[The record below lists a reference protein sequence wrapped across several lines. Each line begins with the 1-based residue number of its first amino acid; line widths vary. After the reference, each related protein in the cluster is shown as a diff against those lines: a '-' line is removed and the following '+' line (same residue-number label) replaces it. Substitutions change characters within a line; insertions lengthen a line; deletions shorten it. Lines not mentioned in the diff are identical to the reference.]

1 MRINK
6 FLCGVMLASIFVLPA
21 FATGINLYFYDN
33 SVKDLA
39 GANITGLHPY
49 QSGLEFLYNNN
60 PLGQDPRN
68 SAGKLAIDTQ
78 SQYTK
83 VGPEDKYQLA
93 SQNGGTMYV
102 RAWKGTANTENSFY
116 GVTSSPVASGT
127 TLPIDFK
134 VAGLI
139 TNFKAAKPYA
149 PSISQVT
156 EVLKRVGDTYELT
169 LTVPVVGGDTGED
182 GKREITGYRV
192 VVTKPDN
199 TSIDT
204 GYDASSTKSFTK
216 LVTGTYKLQ
225 PVVKN
230 WFGETAGPEISW
242 TTLSGGGTGLTVYL
256 YPSVEVTFVKKDQ
269 GYGIN
274 TVSFPFTPVYSNNI
288 NIDYLDKLI
297 NTINVAAGGEK
308 IVTTFGFW
316 DRDSQQMIGWVFNDD
331 GTIKSKKGTNTEPKD
346 WPLKAHVGYQIYVK
360 KSVGPVVFKS
370 SQ

>member
-1 MRINK
+1 MGTETRIRGNFKMRINK

-169 LTVPVVGGDTGED
+169 LTVPVL
-182 GKREITGYRV
+182 
-192 VVTKPDN
+192 
-199 TSIDT
+199 
-204 GYDASSTKSFTK
+204 A
-216 LVTGTYKLQ
+216 
-225 PVVKN
+225 
-230 WFGETAGPEISW
+230 
-242 TTLSGGGTGLTVYL
+242 
-256 YPSVEVTFVKKDQ
+256 
-269 GYGIN
+269 
-274 TVSFPFTPVYSNNI
+274 
-288 NIDYLDKLI
+288 
-297 NTINVAAGGEK
+297 
-308 IVTTFGFW
+308 
-316 DRDSQQMIGWVFNDD
+316 
-331 GTIKSKKGTNTEPKD
+331 
-346 WPLKAHVGYQIYVK
+346 
-360 KSVGPVVFKS
+360 
-370 SQ
+370 